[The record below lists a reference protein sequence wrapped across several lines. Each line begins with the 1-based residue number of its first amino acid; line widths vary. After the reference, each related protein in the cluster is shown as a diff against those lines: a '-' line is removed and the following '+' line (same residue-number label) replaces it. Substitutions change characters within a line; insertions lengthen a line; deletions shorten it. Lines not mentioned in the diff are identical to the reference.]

1 MRSSLNFNCTLKP
14 AGYLCC
20 TSCSFELDK
29 GTLNRTESEVSN
41 GGTTGHQFSANLCN
55 ANTHPSCEF
64 LAWYNRQIFLR
75 LISEHETLDWQHQT
89 TIRVLW
95 NMGKYH
101 INLYNVQLTWLIYHL
116 VSPDTPMISADV
128 IALQCPVIARLPV
141 TPKHQRISLTPAL
154 PSRTV
159 SSDTAIHQEKHDIST
174 TTLFFRNWPTSEP
187 LYNLLHYT
195 QTKNVHHPTE
205 SPSPTTLIHTT
216 KNDITSKGHSWHLTT
231 RWPFCISSL
240 EVPPQVGGWQWQHR
254 SLWAKVVAAKL
265 QDHWNKIDL
274 LPPYL
279 HLSPFLKLNASDS
292 HLGPILPGQDHNN
305 QVSEHSPEAVLK
317 VVVTVML
324 VAVEM
329 ERPIKPGS
337 LTVTTGYKN
346 HPSPLVPPLQ
356 NKILQANKFDLEM
369 TSQWVTTYCFFQ
381 MTHLNTIDYS
391 RQRPY
396 PTVFQPVS
404 SRHCPPGPAI
414 SSNFCFKK
422 MA

>member
-1 MRSSLNFNCTLKP
+1 MQTPILAVNSLPDTTDRYFCGLLVNTKP
-14 AGYLCC
+14 WIDSIKLQYEY
-20 TSCSFELDK
+20 FEIW
-29 GTLNRTESEVSN
+29 E
-41 GGTTGHQFSANLCN
+41 
-55 ANTHPSCEF
+55 NT
-64 LAWYNRQIFLR
+64 
-75 LISEHETLDWQHQT
+75 
-89 TIRVLW
+89 
-95 NMGKYH
+95 H

-141 TPKHQRISLTPAL
+141 TPKHQRINLTPAL

-292 HLGPILPGQDHNN
+292 HLGTSSPGKIITAKSQ
-305 QVSEHSPEAVLK
+305 S
-317 VVVTVML
+317 
-324 VAVEM
+324 
-329 ERPIKPGS
+329 I
-337 LTVTTGYKN
+337 
-346 HPSPLVPPLQ
+346 HPKQYWRWWSRSCWLQWKWNVP
-356 NKILQANKFDLEM
+356 
-369 TSQWVTTYCFFQ
+369 
-381 MTHLNTIDYS
+381 
-391 RQRPY
+391 
-396 PTVFQPVS
+396 
-404 SRHCPPGPAI
+404 
-414 SSNFCFKK
+414 SNLADFWR
-422 MA
+422 